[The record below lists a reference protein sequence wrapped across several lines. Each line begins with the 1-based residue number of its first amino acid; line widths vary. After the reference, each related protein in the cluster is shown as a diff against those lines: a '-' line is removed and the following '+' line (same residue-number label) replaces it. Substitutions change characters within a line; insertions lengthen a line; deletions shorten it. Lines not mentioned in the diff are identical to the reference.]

1 RRRGDALRPETAV
14 DPTSNLHARRR
25 HLHAGRY
32 FRAQAHLP
40 LTAAPG
46 CSLGPGFLTRQK
58 EENMK
63 TFRAIAVAAVLS
75 ATILGSSAANARSPI
90 GDLFCW
96 LFPEICEPLDL

>member
-1 RRRGDALRPETAV
+1 
-14 DPTSNLHARRR
+14 
-25 HLHAGRY
+25 
-32 FRAQAHLP
+32 
-40 LTAAPG
+40 
-46 CSLGPGFLTRQK
+46 
-58 EENMK
+58 MK